1 MGQRGRG
8 TGALYSFS
16 LFLEQVPKDIAP
28 LSVHGV
34 FMVKCG
40 PEGEVKHKGEV
51 HEPGKAF
58 WKERI
63 LGNKLNY
70 FIFPMGWGML

>member
-1 MGQRGRG
+1 MWQRGAG
-8 TGALYSFS
+8 TGALHSSS
-16 LFLEQVPKDIAP
+16 LFLEQVPKDIGP

-34 FMVKCG
+34 YIVKCG
-40 PEGEVKHKGEV
+40 SEGEVKHRGEV

-58 WKERI
+58 WKEHI

-70 FIFPMGWGML
+70 YTIPMG